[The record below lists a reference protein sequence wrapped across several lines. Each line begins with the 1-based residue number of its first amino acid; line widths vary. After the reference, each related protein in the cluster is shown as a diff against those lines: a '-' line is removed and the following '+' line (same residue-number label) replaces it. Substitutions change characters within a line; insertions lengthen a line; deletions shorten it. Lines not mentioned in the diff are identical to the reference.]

1 MTPLEM
7 AKQRASKLTC
17 RKCPKIEIVDNIAY
31 CGVSGKILLT
41 KYLDI
46 AICDGKR
53 LKEQQNE
60 R

>member
-7 AKQRASKLTC
+7 AKQREKKLTC
-17 RKCPKIEIVDNIAY
+17 RKCSKMEIVDNVAY

-46 AICDGKR
+46 AICNGKR
-53 LKEQQNE
+53 LKENNQ
-60 R
+60 